1 MRNTTVRISL
11 LLALC
16 ACAFA
21 QTTQSDAPNWLL
33 TTGIG
38 YKPYQTTIKA
48 GSSAFIEGGKL
59 VSLGVYAFTRLDAR
73 STDAQMV
80 FEGCKTLFSAPN
92 VIPMLCG
99 GPGFGADANN
109 VGMALSAGGKLFYRV
124 TKFTTAKGRVYGL
137 GDNTWLYVSVTV
149 DRNNVPAPVSV
160 NGGIINPVQPDFRF
174 GISKTF

>member
-1 MRNTTVRISL
+1 MRNTTVRIAL

-16 ACAFA
+16 ACALA
-21 QTTQSDAPNWLL
+21 QTTPPDAPNWLL

-59 VSLGVYAFTRLDAR
+59 LSPGIYAFTRLDAR

-109 VGMALSAGGKLFYRV
+109 VGMALSGGGKLFYRV
-124 TKFTTAKGRVYGL
+124 TKAGKYSL
-137 GDNTWLYVSVTV
+137 GDNTWLYMSVTV

-160 NGGIINPVQPDFRF
+160 NGVVINPVQPDFRF